1 MGKDKI
7 RKFAEFSSFGNTFE
21 YAEHQRGEW
30 HSYFGNPNP
39 ITVELAC
46 GKAEYTVGMAR
57 MFPDQNYIGVDVKGN
72 RIWRGA
78 KTALEEGLNNAAFLR
93 AQIDHIEKYFTPG
106 ELSGIWITFA
116 DPQPRAARARKRL
129 THPMFLNRYR
139 LIAQPGAPLFLKTD
153 SQLLYAYSKAVAEH
167 YGLEILED
175 CEDVYAWAER
185 PAFLNII
192 THYEQMW
199 LERGKKIKYL
209 VFRLPEHNLNWK
221 HDYPDFPEGDYSS
234 ISSES

>member
-7 RKFAEFSSFGNTFE
+7 RKFAEFSSFANTFE
-21 YAEHQRGEW
+21 YAEHQRGKW
-30 HSYFGNPNP
+30 HSHFGNGHP
-39 ITVELAC
+39 ITLELAC
-46 GKAEYTVGMAR
+46 GKAEYTVGLAR
-57 MFPDQNYIGVDVKGN
+57 LFPQQNFIGVDVKGN

-78 KTALEEGLNNAAFLR
+78 KTAMEEGLTNAAFLR
-93 AQIDHIEKYFTPG
+93 AQIDHIERYFDP
-106 ELSGIWITFA
+106 EEVSALWITFA

-139 LIAQPGAPLFLKTD
+139 LIAEKGATLHLKTD
-153 SQLLYAYSKAVAEH
+153 SNLLYSYSKAVALH
-167 YGLEILED
+167 YQLEILED
-175 CEDVYAWAER
+175 CKDVYAWQER

-199 LERGKKIKYL
+199 LEKGKKIKYL
-209 VFRLPEHNLNWK
+209 VFRLPEHELDWK
-221 HDYPDFPEGDYSS
+221 NDYPDFPEESFSS